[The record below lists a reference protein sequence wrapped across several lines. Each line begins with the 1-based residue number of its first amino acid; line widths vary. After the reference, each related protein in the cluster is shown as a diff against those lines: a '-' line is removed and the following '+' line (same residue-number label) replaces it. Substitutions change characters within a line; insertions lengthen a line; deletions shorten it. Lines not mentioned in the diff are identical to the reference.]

1 MCRYFKSELC
11 GKKAIAKEDFPPF
24 LTTWL
29 DRSSPDCMF
38 SPGQVKSW
46 TSSHLMA
53 CPWYLEC
60 NFGVTP
66 PEEEALF
73 QALKDSVMVD
83 LEVPEFLGLDNV
95 AKTKAVKR
103 CELSDRK
110 KLEKLNE
117 AKRRT
122 EEHEQKKL
130 QARLE
135 KEKEKEKESKKG
147 TKRKAST
154 ACDEPAS
161 SGVHM
166 SSGFSLTQER
176 LVHGRTPTKK
186 TLSPIADIDE
196 CIMNTSLADLS
207 PDSKTYSD
215 VLSFLDV
222 VSS

>member
-1 MCRYFKSELC
+1 MCKYFKNELC

-38 SPGQVKSW
+38 SPGQLKSW

-60 NFGVTP
+60 NYGVTP
-66 PEEEALF
+66 PEDEALF
-73 QALKDSVMVD
+73 QSLKDSIMVD
-83 LEVPEFLGLDNV
+83 PEVPEFSGLDNV

-103 CELSDRK
+103 RELSDK
-110 KLEKLNE
+110 KKIEKLDE
-117 AKRRT
+117 AKRKT
-122 EEHEQKKL
+122 EEHGQKKL
-130 QARLE
+130 NARL
-135 KEKEKEKESKKG
+135 EKEKEKESKKG
-147 TKRKAST
+147 TKRKANT
-154 ACDEPAS
+154 TCDEPAS
-161 SGVHM
+161 SGVHT
-166 SSGFSLTQER
+166 SFGFSLTQER
-176 LVHGRTPTKK
+176 LVHGLTPTKV

-196 CIMNTSLADLS
+196 RIKNTSLADLS

-222 VSS
+222 VSCS

>member
-11 GKKAIAKEDFPPF
+11 GKKAIAKEDFLSF

-29 DRSSPDCMF
+29 DRSLPDCMF
-38 SPGQVKSW
+38 SPGQLKSW

-83 LEVPEFLGLDNV
+83 PEVPEFSGLDNV

-103 CELSDRK
+103 RELSDRK
-110 KLEKLNE
+110 KLDE

-122 EEHEQKKL
+122 KEHEQKKL
-130 QARLE
+130 QARL
-135 KEKEKEKESKKG
+135 EKEKEKESKKG

-161 SGVHM
+161 SGVHT
-166 SSGFSLTQER
+166 SSRFRLMQER

-186 TLSPIADIDE
+186 TLSPIADIDK